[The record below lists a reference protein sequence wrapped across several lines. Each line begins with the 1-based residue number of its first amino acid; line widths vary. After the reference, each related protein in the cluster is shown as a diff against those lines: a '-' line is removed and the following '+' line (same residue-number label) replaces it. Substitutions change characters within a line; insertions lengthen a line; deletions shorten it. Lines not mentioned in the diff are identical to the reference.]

1 MSRLHL
7 LKTAKHLWEFSSLPK
22 TMFWR
27 EHKEINVEEMQ
38 RAWSDLALK
47 ELAVLFIAKGNPV
60 KCNLG
65 RT

>member
-1 MSRLHL
+1 
-7 LKTAKHLWEFSSLPK
+7 
-22 TMFWR
+22 MFWR